1 MDAIGV
7 SHTDPLDD
15 YELIHRIGSGTYGDV
30 FKARSIKS
38 SVIAAIKV
46 VKLDPGD
53 DISSIQ
59 HEITMMKDCTHKNI
73 VAYFGSYL
81 RNNKLWICME
91 FCGGGSLQDIYHVTG
106 PLKERQIA
114 YMSRETLQHPFVTQL
129 LTRNLAIELLD
140 MVNNPDLQ
148 QTLTMDESDLET
160 CSVLP
165 DKIHSLAKLPIHRTR
180 SEEQFDHVKFGP
192 PMRKETDPSPDLG
205 AYDDWSAISAD
216 KDSPSLLECVEEALM
231 ERSLTIKRGASAEH
245 SPDEEEDKYGT
256 VKRVVSTPQS
266 KAVTNQERKA
276 PTPCPLSSPLIGST
290 PLKGPAPDTNSTLH
304 GESALL
310 IGSTLSDLSLLTNSS
325 LFTDSSF
332 LSHSTSLGSLCSTPT
347 EDQYL
352 ILGAEEGIYTL
363 NLNELHEDTMEK
375 LLPQRCSWLYVMNNV
390 LMSVSGMK
398 YAMSVKIPDTKGCR
412 RCSVVRNPYTD
423 SVFLCA
429 AVPTGLILL
438 MWYEPLQKFMQ
449 LKHIALILP
458 ESLPIFELLV
468 KETEELPQICMG
480 DSVLAFWKHGL
491 KGRSLQTNEVT
502 QEITDK
508 SRVFQ
513 VLGTTSPTGAHV
525 EWCKQLIAATMS
537 SQISGP
543 ISSEMISREYKAL
556 REGNK
561 QAQMEE
567 APRVP
572 GETIKAIVKDV
583 MYICPFSGVVR
594 GTLTITDYKLFF
606 KSLTRDLRN
615 PRFAY
620 KKDGQSNLEVF
631 GILSKYAFPLS
642 HNMPLF
648 AFKYRETF
656 PEDGWKIYDPVAEYK
671 RQGLPNESWIIS
683 KVNSS
688 YQLCETYPALLVLPS
703 NVTED
708 ELKRVAAFRAK
719 RRFPVL
725 SWIHPE
731 SQATI
736 VRCGQPQVGPSDR
749 RCREDERYL
758 QTILDA
764 NAQSHKLCIFDAR
777 QSTVADTNKAK
788 DGGYENESFYI
799 NVELNFLEIPN
810 IHVMRES
817 LRKLKEVVYP
827 AIDQQRWFSSVDSTH
842 WLEYIRLLLAGA
854 VRIADRIESGKTSV
868 VVHCSD
874 GWDRTA
880 QLTSLAMLMLD
891 AHYRSLRGFQV
902 LLEKE
907 WLSFGHRFASRVGHG
922 DGNHAN
928 SERSPLFVQFID
940 CVWQMTRQEVYSKTV
955 SLWSYVNSQLEEF
968 TNPLYVNYEHH
979 VLYPVASLRHLELWV
994 SYYVRWNP
1002 RMRPQ
1007 VPVHQSLKELLVLKS
1022 ELQKRVDELKR
1033 DAASSHSLSSSS
1045 EHEGMHMQTTV

>member
-114 YMSRETLQHPFVTQL
+114 YMSRETLQGLNHLHQAGKMHRDIKGANILLTERGDVKLADFGVAAEINASVAKRKSFIGTPYWMAPEVAAVERKGGYNQLCDIWAVGITAIELAELQPPMFDLHPMRALMLMSKSSFQPPKLKDKNKWSTEFHNFIKMALTKNPRKRPTAEKLLQHPFVTQL

-347 EDQYL
+347 EGMIAESSVASDPGGTRSNFPPTDPPLSPEWSTLRRKPDDSKVVHGLPPTPQVHMGACFSKVFNGCPLKTHCAVTWVLPKTRDQYL

-390 LMSVSGMK
+390 LMSVSGKSSQLTSHSLPALFEYRRNMQRRQGHLAINAHRLSTKINARK

-480 DSVLAFWKHGL
+480 VRSRPLQKDNPGQIHFDIIHLDDTPQSLPDGESLEVKQMIQLDRDTILIALKNTVKVVNMQGCPSHQKTSELAFEFPIQTLVCLQDSVLAFWKHGL

-513 VLGTTSPTGAHV
+513 VLGTTRDIILQSTPTDDPSA
-525 EWCKQLIAATMS
+525 M
-537 SQISGP
+537 
-543 ISSEMISREYKAL
+543 
-556 REGNK
+556 
-561 QAQMEE
+561 
-567 APRVP
+567 
-572 GETIKAIVKDV
+572 
-583 MYICPFSGVVR
+583 
-594 GTLTITDYKLFF
+594 
-606 KSLTRDLRN
+606 
-615 PRFAY
+615 
-620 KKDGQSNLEVF
+620 SNLY
-631 GILSKYAFPLS
+631 ILTG
-642 HNMPLF
+642 H
-648 AFKYRETF
+648 E
-656 PEDGWKIYDPVAEYK
+656 
-671 RQGLPNESWIIS
+671 
-683 KVNSS
+683 SS
-688 YQLCETYPALLVLPS
+688 Y
-703 NVTED
+703 
-708 ELKRVAAFRAK
+708 
-719 RRFPVL
+719 
-725 SWIHPE
+725 
-731 SQATI
+731 
-736 VRCGQPQVGPSDR
+736 
-749 RCREDERYL
+749 
-758 QTILDA
+758 
-764 NAQSHKLCIFDAR
+764 
-777 QSTVADTNKAK
+777 
-788 DGGYENESFYI
+788 
-799 NVELNFLEIPN
+799 
-810 IHVMRES
+810 
-817 LRKLKEVVYP
+817 
-827 AIDQQRWFSSVDSTH
+827 
-842 WLEYIRLLLAGA
+842 
-854 VRIADRIESGKTSV
+854 
-868 VVHCSD
+868 
-874 GWDRTA
+874 
-880 QLTSLAMLMLD
+880 
-891 AHYRSLRGFQV
+891 
-902 LLEKE
+902 
-907 WLSFGHRFASRVGHG
+907 
-922 DGNHAN
+922 
-928 SERSPLFVQFID
+928 
-940 CVWQMTRQEVYSKTV
+940 
-955 SLWSYVNSQLEEF
+955 
-968 TNPLYVNYEHH
+968 
-979 VLYPVASLRHLELWV
+979 
-994 SYYVRWNP
+994 
-1002 RMRPQ
+1002 
-1007 VPVHQSLKELLVLKS
+1007 
-1022 ELQKRVDELKR
+1022 
-1033 DAASSHSLSSSS
+1033 
-1045 EHEGMHMQTTV
+1045 